1 MEKKRIIEVAG
12 YPVEVI
18 NFGGNQSYYYPQV
31 GDQEFEVTAKG
42 FRQLSSFLRTLRWIN
57 RLMAPYHEDMER
69 IQKILSP

>member
-42 FRQLSSFLRTLRWIN
+42 FRQLSSFLRILRLSD
-57 RLMAPYHEDMER
+57 RLVVTYHENMER
-69 IQKILSP
+69 IQMILSP